1 METTSFF
8 NSKEEKK
15 RNLLAGSSF
24 PEIFA
29 CKNSQEHS
37 AALRS
42 TLLFIDIG
50 PITCLI
56 RYFTATFNLLRMQ
69 KLFLF
74 PWKRRISNPWRIRH
88 RGAKTL
94 RKITREGITASKIG
108 FGRKLHSPDAHI
120 ILID

>member
-1 METTSFF
+1 MASFF

-69 KLFLF
+69 KLFF
-74 PWKRRISNPWRIRH
+74 ISLEKKDFKPV
-88 RGAKTL
+88 
-94 RKITREGITASKIG
+94 E
-108 FGRKLHSPDAHI
+108 D
-120 ILID
+120 